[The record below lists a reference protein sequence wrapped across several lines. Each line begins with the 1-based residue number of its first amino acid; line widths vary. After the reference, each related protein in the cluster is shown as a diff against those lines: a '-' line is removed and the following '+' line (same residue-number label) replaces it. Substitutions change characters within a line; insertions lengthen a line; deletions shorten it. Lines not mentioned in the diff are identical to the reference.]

1 MTDVQPIPDGYTA
14 ITPYLI
20 VENAAGFIDFL
31 INAFGAVERLRVPM
45 PQGGIG
51 HAEVEID
58 GAALMLADAMPPAFP
73 STASLIHLYVADTD
87 AVYARALA
95 AGATSDDEPSDM
107 FYGDRLARITDPYGN
122 HWSIA
127 THVEDVTAEELA
139 VRLAAFGNTEITGQS

>member
-1 MTDVQPIPDGYTA
+1 MPEVKPIPDGYTA

-31 INAFGAVERLRVPM
+31 VNAFGAVERLRVPM

-58 GAALMLADAMPPAFP
+58 GAVMMLADAMPPAFP
-73 STASLIHLYVADTD
+73 PTASLIHLYVDDMD

-127 THVEDVTAEELA
+127 THVEDVTPEELEA
-139 VRLAAFGNTEITGQS
+139 RLTAMGEG

>member
-1 MTDVQPIPDGYTA
+1 MPEVQPIPDGYTA
-14 ITPYLI
+14 ITPYII

-31 INAFGAVERLRVPM
+31 ANAFGAVERLRVPM
-45 PQGGIG
+45 PEGGIG

-73 STASLIHLYVADTD
+73 PNASLIHLYVADID

-122 HWSIA
+122 HWSLA
-127 THVEDVTAEELA
+127 THIEDVTAEELA
-139 VRLAAFGNTEITGQS
+139 QRLAAMGEG